1 MSIHQRRVFE
11 KGEDGGLGDDQGTEN
26 RIMKKR
32 ATKKTF
38 LSAQA
43 RANVIKF
50 CEILDDL
57 PINFIFK
64 LNKVSKGFNGSWKK
78 TDLNGATAW
87 QKGHRILFNSSL
99 YPVRKEVFQAIEK
112 EGYPLREIHFQDMK
126 PKIDSPLTKEK
137 VEEFYCAQ
145 KKSLQDIAKEY
156 GCTKQWVFLLMES
169 KIK

>member
-1 MSIHQRRVFE
+1 
-11 KGEDGGLGDDQGTEN
+11 
-26 RIMKKR
+26 MKKR

-87 QKGHRILFNSSL
+87 QKGLRILFNSSL

-137 VEEFYCAQ
+137 LKELYYVQ
-145 KKSLQDIAKEY
+145 KKSLREIGMQY
-156 GCTKQWVFLLMES
+156 GCSRQSILLLMEKYRLKRRTAKKALRIALRQNEIPLVSS
-169 KIK
+169 KR